1 MGGQKCQSSEASRV
15 RPSAVALFTAVALT
29 PSCDLLSS
37 VETHDGI
44 QFQRG
49 STKVRSNG
57 RVEKG
62 ILARDSTIQGN
73 VYAAGSSVEFSSA
86 ESLSSATLARDTTIQ
101 GCVYAARSS
110 VELTRDGRVLR
121 GTLAAPCQT
130 LGGVTIPRGTVEF
143 DSSGHDPSTA
153 TLSEDAVVAGFK
165 FKAKTQLT
173 FRSSSK
179 LLRGTLA
186 GGNVFHGIELDE
198 GDVTFDEDGLL
209 KRAILGSQLRVGD
222 VRLNPGTRV
231 TFAKDGRISC
241 ARLPGEVF
249 SLGTVDERT
258 EVCFDEEGRVS
269 SRKPLAKG
277 GGG

>member
-1 MGGQKCQSSEASRV
+1 MAGVVPVSGV
-15 RPSAVALFTAVALT
+15 RPLAVALFMAVACT

-49 STKVRSNG
+49 STRLRRDG
-57 RVEKG
+57 TVEKG
-62 ILARDSTIQGN
+62 TLARDSTIQGSS
-73 VYAAGSSVEFSSA
+73 YGAGSSLEFSSA
-86 ESLSSATLARDTTIQ
+86 GSISSATLARDTTIQ
-101 GCVYAARSS
+101 GCTYAARSS

-121 GTLAAPCQT
+121 GNLAALCPT
-130 LGGVTIPRGTVEF
+130 LGGVTIPRGTIEF
-143 DSSGHDPSTA
+143 DSSGHEPSIA
-153 TLSEDAVVAGFK
+153 ALSEDALVAGFK
-165 FKAKTQLT
+165 FKAKTQLA
-173 FRSSSK
+173 FRSSNK

-198 GDVTFDEDGLL
+198 GEVTFDEEGLL
-209 KRAILGSQLRVGD
+209 KRAILGSQLTVGG

-249 SLGTVDERT
+249 SLGTVDEKT
-258 EVCFDEEGRVS
+258 EVCFDEEGKVS